1 MLSGLESPT
10 HLIII
15 LVLLLLLFG
24 AKRVPE
30 LGKGLGKGLREFK
43 QGMNASDEP
52 EEKEKH
58 RKAVDKGQNDEESE
72 KTPDEETGH
81 AKASKHSEHQ

>member
-24 AKRVPE
+24 ARRLPE

-43 QGMNASDEP
+43 QGMNSSDEP
-52 EEKEKH
+52 EEKQ
-58 RKAVDKGQNDEESE
+58 RKAVDKGQDDEESE
-72 KTPDEETGH
+72 KKASGEESGH